1 MCLCIMNRHK
11 IYCQFLCG
19 DISMVLNLRG
29 HYLMFKAIIWTLAL
43 IPILQNLSSLS
54 DFPLED
60 GKNYILTMGVV

>member
-1 MCLCIMNRHK
+1 
-11 IYCQFLCG
+11 
-19 DISMVLNLRG
+19 
-29 HYLMFKAIIWTLAL
+29 MFKAIIWTLAL